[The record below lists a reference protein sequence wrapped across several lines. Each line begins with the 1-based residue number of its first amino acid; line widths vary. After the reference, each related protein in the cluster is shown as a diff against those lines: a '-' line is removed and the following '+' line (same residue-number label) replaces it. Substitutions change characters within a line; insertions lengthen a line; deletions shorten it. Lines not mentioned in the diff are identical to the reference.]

1 MVHVVVQSQPAR
13 VGESREGGEGTHAQ
27 GGWCG
32 SRTGGGLMA
41 VGVLH
46 VQHLMQYGG

>member
-13 VGESREGGEGTHAQ
+13 VGESREGGAPMPREVCAVVEQVEG
-27 GGWCG
+27 
-32 SRTGGGLMA
+32 LVA